1 MKIIAPS
8 NQIIYLF
15 GLQVCLI
22 MRVHFFKL
30 RLKMG
35 RSTDVKT
42 PATTLT
48 CNCFGRGAHPNGLPP
63 LWSPQ
68 LFCVPIQSIGFKLT
82 CCQCSMYTTCCVWPT
97 NSGRVVAQQLALMV
111 VEISGRVRGIGSYS
125 LAEAT
130 IDDIMWVRI

>member
-1 MKIIAPS
+1 MPTSRQLRDKNKILIYSSKVEVCVKKSVLKSMKIIAPC

-30 RLKMG
+30 RLQMG

-82 CCQCSMYTTCCVWPT
+82 CCQCTMYTTCCVWPT
-97 NSGRVVAQQLALMV
+97 NSGRVVAQQL
-111 VEISGRVRGIGSYS
+111 
-125 LAEAT
+125 
-130 IDDIMWVRI
+130 